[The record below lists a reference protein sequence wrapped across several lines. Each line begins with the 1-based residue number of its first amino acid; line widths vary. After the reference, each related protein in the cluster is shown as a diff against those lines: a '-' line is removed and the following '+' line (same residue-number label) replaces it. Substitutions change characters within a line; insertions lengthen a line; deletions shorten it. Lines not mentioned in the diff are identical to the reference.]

1 MTPASITAELM
12 EHADGRPVAYVDAT
26 AVAVFA
32 YQRPDGT
39 YLIDVYTRNDTASAR
54 LRLDGQPL
62 TVVAPAGRSEPGRSQ
77 DPHRETPG
85 SG

>member
-1 MTPASITAELM
+1 MTPATITAQLI

-39 YLIDVYTRNDTASAR
+39 YVIDVYTRNDTASAR

-62 TVVAPAGRSEPGRSQ
+62 TALAPAAGGEPGHSQ
-77 DPHRETPG
+77 DPHAETTG